1 MSPEKDQLFLAA
13 LADALELE
21 NAPLSPTTSFGEI
34 DWDSLA
40 VISTIA
46 LIDEHFGVLVSGQ
59 AISECSG
66 IPDLFSLINSTIND

>member
-1 MSPEKDQLFLAA
+1 MTSEKDQLFLAA

-21 NAPLSPTTSFGEI
+21 NTALSTTTSFGEI

-40 VISTIA
+40 VITTIA

-66 IPDLFSLINSTIND
+66 FSDLFSLINSTIND